1 MPMNDEAVSMRPL
14 GLFDLELAAAIHR
27 ACFEAPW
34 DARTFADLMAM
45 PGAAGICALAGGQP
59 AGFILFLMQPPD
71 AEILTIGVL
80 PALRRR
86 GIGHALLTAAAGQA
100 RAAGAERLLLE
111 VAADNA
117 VATSLYRRAGFQSL
131 SRRPRYYRRSAGPA
145 VDADVLVLELRTG
158 TSPDPVSAGQPGK

>member
-1 MPMNDEAVSMRPL
+1 MSMDDEAVSMRPL
-14 GLFDLELAAAIHR
+14 GLFDLELATAIHR
-27 ACFEAPW
+27 ACFETPW
-34 DARTFADLMAM
+34 DAKTFADLLAM
-45 PGAAGICALAGGQP
+45 PGAAGLCALTGDQP
-59 AGFILFLMQPPD
+59 MGLVLFLLQRPD

-100 RAAGAERLLLE
+100 RDAGAERLLLE

-131 SRRPRYYRRSAGPA
+131 SRRPRYYRRAAGLA

-158 TSPDPVSAGQPGK
+158 ASPGTGLVGRPGK